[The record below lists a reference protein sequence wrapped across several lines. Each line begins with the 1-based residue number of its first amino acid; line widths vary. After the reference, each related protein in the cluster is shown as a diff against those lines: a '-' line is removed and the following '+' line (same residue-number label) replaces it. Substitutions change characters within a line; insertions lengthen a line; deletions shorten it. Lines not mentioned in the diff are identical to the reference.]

1 MSFSIGNVGDCG
13 DLGANLVEAR
23 LPLLRDGISLRKI
36 RGEQRQMQGHVVQ
49 PAARPH
55 LGRKRDC
62 VASKAGEPTQGQL
75 RIASP
80 RRRTD

>member
-13 DLGANLVEAR
+13 DLGANLVEA
-23 LPLLRDGISLRKI
+23 LRDGIGLRKI

-80 RRRTD
+80 MRRTD